1 MAKKAHM
8 RSRARCGDRAAFTL
22 MELLVVI
29 AILAILAALL
39 LPAVFASLDKGR
51 AAACLGN
58 ERQIALATLTYAD
71 DHGGLLPTQVSSNN
85 ATPYFT
91 ELLQR
96 YLPDAGLWLCP
107 SITRW
112 TCPNESWRQGR
123 HRYLLTLGDGWGGG
137 WPSYGPN
144 EKHTIRREAPLKYS
158 TIPIPSRTYGFG
170 EMFFLNW
177 GIYPQYFIG
186 CPLEYGGESL
196 RYDLHTGGNNV
207 AFLDGHAAFV
217 SDARMR
223 EQPTAGNDP
232 WFHFQ

>member
-1 MAKKAHM
+1 MPVTG
-8 RSRARCGDRAAFTL
+8 RSTSRSAFTL
-22 MELLVVI
+22 IEMLVVI
-29 AILAILAALL
+29 AVMAVLAALL
-39 LPAVFASLDKGR
+39 LPAVFSGLEKGR
-51 AAACLGN
+51 AAACLG
-58 ERQIALATLTYAD
+58 QVHQVALATVSYTD
-71 DHGGLLPTQVSSNN
+71 DHAGLLPTQVSQNN
-85 ATPYFT
+85 ATPYYT

-96 YLPDAGLWLCP
+96 YLSDPGVWLCP

-112 TCPNESWRQGR
+112 QCPNDAWQRGR
-123 HRYLLTLGDGWGGG
+123 GKYLLTLGDGWGGG

-144 EKHTIRREAPLKYS
+144 EKHTIRRETPLKYS
-158 TIPIPSRTYGFG
+158 ALPTPSRTYGFG

-186 CPLEYGGESL
+186 CPLEYGGESI
-196 RYDLHTGGNNV
+196 RYDLHAGGNNV

-223 EQPTAGNDP
+223 EQPTTEDDP